1 MDVNTLIEAV
11 ISREGGY
18 VDNAN
23 DRGGPTNYGITEAV
37 ARSQGYSGAMSD
49 LPRTEAVA
57 IYLRLY
63 WLRPRLDKVA
73 EHAPALA
80 AKLLD
85 ISVNMGPTSAISF
98 LKRSLNAIS
107 RANSPTPNFASVSN
121 VDDALLAALQSF
133 LTSRGEDGEAVL
145 VKAVNA
151 LQGAQYIAIAER
163 RPADKVF
170 AYGWIKNRIG

>member
-1 MDVNTLIEAV
+1 MDVNALIEAV
-11 ISREGGY
+11 IFREGGY

-37 ARSQGYSGAMSD
+37 ARSQGYSGAMRD
-49 LPRTEAVA
+49 LPRAEAVA

-73 EHAPALA
+73 EHAPTLA

-85 ISVNMGPTSAISF
+85 ISVNMGPISAIGF
-98 LKRSLNAIS
+98 LKRALNAFNRSDTIGQMLS
-107 RANSPTPNFASVSN
+107 QVASI
-121 VDDALLAALQSF
+121 DDALLAALQSF
-133 LTSRGEDGEAVL
+133 LTSRGDDGEAVL

-151 LQGAQYIAIAER
+151 LQGAQYIAITER